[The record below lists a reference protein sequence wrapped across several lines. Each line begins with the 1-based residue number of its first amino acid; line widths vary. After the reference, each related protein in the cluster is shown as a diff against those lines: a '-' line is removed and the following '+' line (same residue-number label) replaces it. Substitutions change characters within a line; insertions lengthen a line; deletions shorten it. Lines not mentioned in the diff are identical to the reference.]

1 MKVIQNNDG
10 MVGQQFLQGCSRLM
24 KESQKNAGSFCCVFG
39 SKINYSLTIHTDLT
53 RLRIMIPHVW
63 IAYKLHQFYRF
74 QIPWNQKKKTS
85 TLTHLP
91 KNHKSFTCF
100 SGVFPPP
107 EAWTNDDTRH
117 LRHRDV
123 WWGGFFS
130 TEVPFFFTSQNKVWQ
145 SKSLKARKVSW
156 RKLPFTISKHILYIY
171 IYTVHCTY
179 IWSILPPSLGEVCF
193 QNSQQSLQLWQLQAW
208 KRRCWVSRAF
218 CCKSCA
224 RRCSSKVGK
233 RTSSRVQNHSLVDQI
248 AVCAFFVVH
257 PSSNYIQPPIWHCC
271 FHHVSSSV
279 PFEDAKHWLHFVSIF
294 NSTGFGPFDPIC
306 PPRRGQDV
314 AASYAENVG
323 CTLNSSTI
331 KIDCPRSI
339 WCCGKTLHLS
349 SVSRN
354 FMTSFHASS
363 LFDYLWFRTF
373 PLLSFTLCR
382 LGELAKSYLSSHTHT
397 CHGQKWL

>member
-171 IYTVHCTY
+171 IYILYTVHIFEVFCH
-179 IWSILPPSLGEVCF
+179 LPLVKFASKTA
-193 QNSQQSLQLWQLQAW
+193 NSHCNCDSFRHGNGDAEFPGRFVARAVHGVALQKLE
-208 KRRCWVSRAF
+208 SEHHPG
-218 CCKSCA
+218 
-224 RRCSSKVGK
+224 SK
-233 RTSSRVQNHSLVDQI
+233 TT
-248 AVCAFFVVH
+248 
-257 PSSNYIQPPIWHCC
+257 P
-271 FHHVSSSV
+271 
-279 PFEDAKHWLHFVSIF
+279 
-294 NSTGFGPFDPIC
+294 
-306 PPRRGQDV
+306 
-314 AASYAENVG
+314 
-323 CTLNSSTI
+323 
-331 KIDCPRSI
+331 
-339 WCCGKTLHLS
+339 
-349 SVSRN
+349 
-354 FMTSFHASS
+354 
-363 LFDYLWFRTF
+363 
-373 PLLSFTLCR
+373 
-382 LGELAKSYLSSHTHT
+382 
-397 CHGQKWL
+397 

>member
-171 IYTVHCTY
+171 IYCTLYIYLKYFATFPWWSLLPKQPTVTAIVTASGMETAMLSFPGVLLQELCTALLFKSWKANIIQGPKPLLSRSNCRLCIFCCTPIIQLHTTANLALLFPSRFIISSFWRCQTLVALRFHFQLY
-179 IWSILPPSLGEVCF
+179 RLWPIWSHLPPSPRSRRSCF
-193 QNSQQSLQLWQLQAW
+193 LRWKCGLYPQFKYYQNWLPKVNLMLWQDFAS
-208 KRRCWVSRAF
+208 KF
-218 CCKSCA
+218 CEQEFHDIFSCIFTLWL
-224 RRCSSKVGK
+224 SLI
-233 RTSSRVQNHSLVDQI
+233 QNFPPFKFHSL
-248 AVCAFFVVH
+248 
-257 PSSNYIQPPIWHCC
+257 
-271 FHHVSSSV
+271 
-279 PFEDAKHWLHFVSIF
+279 
-294 NSTGFGPFDPIC
+294 
-306 PPRRGQDV
+306 
-314 AASYAENVG
+314 
-323 CTLNSSTI
+323 
-331 KIDCPRSI
+331 
-339 WCCGKTLHLS
+339 
-349 SVSRN
+349 
-354 FMTSFHASS
+354 
-363 LFDYLWFRTF
+363 
-373 PLLSFTLCR
+373 
-382 LGELAKSYLSSHTHT
+382 
-397 CHGQKWL
+397 

>member
-74 QIPWNQKKKTS
+74 QIPWNQKKTS

-107 EAWTNDDTRH
+107 EVWTNDDTRH

-145 SKSLKARKVSW
+145 SKSLKVRKVSW

-171 IYTVHCTY
+171 IYCTLY
-179 IWSILPPSLGEVCF
+179 IYLKYFATFPWWSLLPKRPTITAIVTASGMETAMLSFPGVL
-193 QNSQQSLQLWQLQAW
+193 LQELCTALLFKSW
-208 KRRCWVSRAF
+208 KANIIQGPKPLLSRSNCRLCIF
-218 CCKSCA
+218 CCTPIIQLHTTANLALLFPS
-224 RRCSSKVGK
+224 RFIISSFWRCQ
-233 RTSSRVQNHSLVDQI
+233 TLV
-248 AVCAFFVVH
+248 ALR
-257 PSSNYIQPPIWHCC
+257 
-271 FHHVSSSV
+271 FHFQLYRLW
-279 PFEDAKHWLHFVSIF
+279 P
-294 NSTGFGPFDPIC
+294 TC

-397 CHGQKWL
+397 CHGQKWI